1 MNIRKVGTL
10 SLFGLGV
17 LLAVSV
23 NFAQFNPTVTA
34 EIPFAFNVGAA
45 HFDAG
50 NYGVNEFSS
59 SHAAL
64 QVKRR
69 DGLGTAFVIAREFD
83 SDLTASGKARLVF
96 NKYGEQ
102 YFLSQVWLENGSVGY
117 RLSPSK
123 MENEVRHTSTARNLA
138 SEVIQIA
145 AR

>member
-1 MNIRKVGTL
+1 MNKRKVWTL

-17 LLAVSV
+17 LLAVSI

-34 EIPFAFNVGAA
+34 EIPFAFNAAAA

-50 NYGVNEFSS
+50 NYGVNEYSS
-59 SHAAL
+59 NHAVL
-64 QVKRR
+64 EVKRR
-69 DGLGTAFVIAREFD
+69 DGLGAAFVIAREFD
-83 SDLTASGKARLVF
+83 SDATASGKARLVF

-102 YFLSQVWLENGSVGY
+102 YFLSQVWLEGGSVGC

-123 MENEVRHTSTARNLA
+123 MEKEVRHTSAAKNLA
-138 SEVIQIA
+138 PEVVQIA